1 MMNWTMTSSKS
12 YRNTSQD
19 LNQFMAMPC
28 LASVR
33 DTVQDVFNDA
43 TSQRKDERTLVDAA
57 RPKWLKDNLK
67 CDKRSNNNFLR
78 GSGRP
83 FAT

>member
-43 TSQRKDERTLVDAA
+43 TSQRKDERTLADTA
-57 RPKWLKDNLK
+57 RPRVADNLK